1 MINNMENKKF
11 FLYAR
16 KSTDVEDKQVLSIEA
31 QLTELRDYAKRENL
45 NIALEFIEKQSAK
58 VPGRPIFNEMM
69 KCIEKGDADSI
80 LSWHPDRLARNSIDG
95 GKIIYLLDT
104 GKLASLKFP
113 TFWCDSTSQGK
124 FMLNM
129 AFGQSKYYVDSLSE
143 NTKRGLRQKVRNG
156 DYPTLAPVGYINDS
170 RTKTVVVDR
179 KKAKV
184 IKQAFEFY
192 VKGGNRLEDVSNFLA
207 KHNLFSK
214 TGKKI
219 HKSRATS
226 ILSNP
231 FYTGLFRY
239 GGELHEGKYEPIISK
254 KLFDQAQEML
264 KFRGKPDRKPLND
277 PQPFCGLI
285 SCASCGMMITGEYK
299 VKKQKN
305 GNVHEYVYYHC
316 TKKNKIVK
324 CEEPCIRQEELN
336 RQLSSLIQKVSLP
349 KDWAVELNRLA
360 LQDHGKSA
368 QSLTACVKEKQ
379 EKISSISIR
388 LERLLNG
395 YLDQDIEKE
404 IYRAEKGKLLL
415 QKKSI
420 EEEIYNLSHKQN
432 DWLEP
437 FQNWLEVAQNID
449 KIASDSDLFAKKVC
463 AKEIFGSHL
472 LLGEKT
478 LRPAEGGNPNSL
490 ANSLA
495 KTGETAW
502 ACLRHAH
509 ALVGSQ
515 PLSSILVRGRGF
527 EPPRLSA
534 HAPQACLATITTPAR
549 DRCLLLIQRKL
560 FCIFSQVWE
569 HLSSD
574 TFSLLAPLLLF
585 LRILAG
591 RHYYRTFF
599 CLHVHEGQPSF

>member
-31 QLTELRDYAKRENL
+31 QLQELRDYAKRENL
-45 NIALEFIEKQSAK
+45 NIAQEYIEKQSAK
-58 VPGRPIFNEMM
+58 IPGRPIFNEMM

-184 IKQAFEFY
+184 IRQAFEFY

-264 KFRGKPDRKPLND
+264 KLRGKPDRKPLND

-305 GNVHEYVYYHC
+305 GNVHEYTYYRC
-316 TKKNKIVK
+316 TKKRKDFQCKESAVREK
-324 CEEPCIRQEELN
+324 ELD
-336 RQLSSLIQKVSLP
+336 RQLSSEIQKVSLP
-349 KDWAVELNRLA
+349 KDWAEELLKMAEKDFNN
-360 LQDHGKSA
+360 SA
-368 QSLTACVKEKQ
+368 PSLTACVKESETKLFV
-379 EKISSISIR
+379 ISQK
-388 LERLLNG
+388 LERLLTG
-395 YLDQDIEKE
+395 YLDQVIDQPDYCLQKS
-404 IYRAEKGKLLL
+404 KLLL
-415 QKKSI
+415 QKKSLQ
-420 EEEIYNLSHKQN
+420 EEMTSLSHKQN

-472 LLGEKT
+472 FLGEKT
-478 LRPAEGGNPNSL
+478 IRPAEGGNPNSFGKMGGNQWDALRASHLL
-490 ANSLA
+490 AL
-495 KTGETAW
+495 KK
-502 ACLRHAH
+502 
-509 ALVGSQ
+509 
-515 PLSSILVRGRGF
+515 PLSSVLV
-527 EPPRLSA
+527 
-534 HAPQACLATITTPAR
+534 
-549 DRCLLLIQRKL
+549 CLLYQ
-560 FCIFSQVWE
+560 
-569 HLSSD
+569 
-574 TFSLLAPLLLF
+574 A
-585 LRILAG
+585 
-591 RHYYRTFF
+591 RTYF
-599 CLHVHEGQPSF
+599 QNK